1 MAETTS
7 HSGPGDDGGVERGA
21 GGGAAGAGGGE
32 PVLEPPELIQP
43 NVLCPNCL
51 TANRPI
57 DHFCTGCAL
66 PLTSYAT
73 TAPLEQVYTLGHA
86 YRAASSGR
94 IHPVVFYGLWV
105 MLGLET
111 FALILVAIALGPTAV
126 SPLAH
131 GPEPMYEGVS
141 VYGYTW
147 IDRLLALLA
156 LALGL
161 LVTVLY
167 IMLLWKMTRRYRAQ
181 RSAIATDAHQ

>member
-1 MAETTS
+1 MGEITDKPDRDRPPPDDGLPDEPAA
-7 HSGPGDDGGVERGA
+7 GDDT
-21 GGGAAGAGGGE
+21 
-32 PVLEPPELIQP
+32 PEPPELIQP

-57 DHFCTGCAL
+57 DHFCTACAL

-94 IHPVVFYGLWV
+94 VHPVVFYGLWAL
-105 MLGLET
+105 LGLEAL
-111 FALILVAIALGPTAV
+111 ALILVAATIGPAAI

-131 GPEPMYEGVS
+131 GPEPMYES
-141 VYGYTW
+141 VTTYTYTW
-147 IDRLLALLA
+147 IDRALALLA

-161 LVTVLY
+161 FITALY
-167 IMLLWKMTRRYRAQ
+167 VMLLWKMTRRYRAQ
-181 RSAIATDAHQ
+181 RKKKPQMHTDQHR